1 MRIASVVGARPQFVK
16 LAPLHRELVK
26 RHRHII
32 VHTGQHYDYKMSQV
46 FFEELR
52 IPEPDHN
59 LGVGSG
65 SHGEQT
71 GRMLS
76 AIEEVF
82 MRERPDMV
90 LVYGDTNSTLA
101 GALAATKLLIPVAH
115 VEAGLRSHRRGMPEE
130 INRVLTDHM
139 ADLLLCPTEL
149 AMANLRKEGVEKGCH
164 LVGDPMAQVL
174 LEIEPLLDP
183 AVPERF
189 GTRRGGYVLATIH
202 RQENADSRE
211 NMESIIDAMLEYDG
225 DMVLPL
231 HPRTA
236 KNLRSWG
243 ALSRLE
249 AADHI
254 KLAEPQGFL
263 AFTSLERH
271 ARMVMTDS
279 GGVQKEA
286 YFFRVPC
293 VTVRDETEWVETLE
307 GGWNVLTGADKGRI
321 AAALQRPRP
330 KAEPRLTYGD
340 KHVSQRIVEC
350 MEAFMASR
358 S

>member
-16 LAPLHRELVK
+16 LAPLHREVVK

-46 FFEELR
+46 FFEELN

-71 GRMLS
+71 GMMLS

-115 VEAGLRSHRRGMPEE
+115 VEAGLRSYRRGMPEE

-149 AMANLRKEGVEKGCH
+149 AMANLRKEGVQKGCH

-174 LEIEPLLDP
+174 LVFEPLLDP

-189 GTRRGGYVLATIH
+189 GTRR
-202 RQENADSRE
+202 E
-211 NMESIIDAMLEYDG
+211 
-225 DMVLPL
+225 DMSWP
-231 HPRTA
+231 PYIARRT
-236 KNLRSWG
+236 
-243 ALSRLE
+243 
-249 AADHI
+249 
-254 KLAEPQGFL
+254 P
-263 AFTSLERH
+263 T
-271 ARMVMTDS
+271 
-279 GGVQKEA
+279 
-286 YFFRVPC
+286 P
-293 VTVRDETEWVETLE
+293 
-307 GGWNVLTGADKGRI
+307 GRTWR
-321 AAALQRPRP
+321 A
-330 KAEPRLTYGD
+330 
-340 KHVSQRIVEC
+340 
-350 MEAFMASR
+350 
-358 S
+358 